1 MTGLPPFEQVLD
13 RHGAD
18 VWRFAAA
25 QAGPVYA
32 DDIFQETMLA
42 ALAGY
47 PQLRKPDSV
56 KSWLFRIA
64 ARKAVDAARVRSRA
78 PVPVADIDP
87 SAAATAPPDLP
98 EEELWAQVRA
108 LPPKQRQAVALRI
121 VLDLPYDE
129 IAVAMATSVA
139 AARRNVH
146 EALKTLRME
155 VAP

>member
-1 MTGLPPFEQVLD
+1 MTDLPPFEQVLD
-13 RHGAD
+13 RYGAD

-25 QAGPVYA
+25 QAGLAYA

-47 PQLRKPDSV
+47 PQLRKPDAV

-64 ARKAVDAARVRSRA
+64 ARKAVDAARTRSRV

-87 SAAATAPPDLP
+87 SAATAAPPEVP

-129 IAVAMATSVA
+129 IAAAMATSVA